1 MSVRNQEASRAAARS
16 ARMDDSPAD
25 RGRAALRAGRR
36 PRPFRRGERLI
47 SAGTPSDEVLLLK
60 SGLVKVVLPT
70 GAARE
75 PVTGLYGPGD
85 LLGDIGVT
93 SAAARS
99 AHVIALVAG
108 AAWHVAG
115 SHFLAL
121 LDDDP
126 DVRRLLDETWCKRQR
141 NADENQLRQTRTGA
155 ARVAMCLLSWA
166 REFGTEIDSGLEL
179 RGVSQQD
186 LAHAVAMSVKT
197 VEPFLHVLRDRGL
210 LRTSR
215 LCYRLPD
222 PDRLGHF
229 IANADVMN

>member
-1 MSVRNQEASRAAARS
+1 
-16 ARMDDSPAD
+16 MDDSPGA

-36 PRPFRRGERLI
+36 PRPFRRGEHLI
-47 SAGTPSDEVLLLK
+47 TAGTPSDEVLLIE

-75 PVTGLYGPGD
+75 PITGLYGPGD
-85 LLGDIGVT
+85 LLGEIGVT
-93 SAAARS
+93 SGAPRS

-115 SHFLAL
+115 SQFLVLRDENPA
-121 LDDDP
+121 
-126 DVRRLLDETWCKRQR
+126 VRRLVDETWRKRQR
-141 NADENQLRQTRTGA
+141 NADENQLRQMRAGA
-155 ARVAMCLLSWA
+155 TRVAMCLLSWA
-166 REFGTEIDSGLEL
+166 SEFGTEIDAGLEL

-197 VEPFLHVLRDRGL
+197 IEPFLHVLRARGL
-210 LRTSR
+210 LKTSR

-222 PDRLGHF
+222 PDGLGHF
-229 IANADVMN
+229 IATTDGMN

>member
-1 MSVRNQEASRAAARS
+1 
-16 ARMDDSPAD
+16 MDDLSAD
-25 RGRAALRAGRR
+25 RGRAVLRAGRR
-36 PRPFRRGERLI
+36 PRPFHRGEHLI
-47 SAGTPSDEVLLLK
+47 TAGMRSDEVLLLE

-75 PVTGLYGPGD
+75 PITGLYGPGD
-85 LLGDIGVT
+85 LLGEIGVT
-93 SAAARS
+93 SGARRS

-121 LDDDP
+121 CDSDQ
-126 DVRRLLDETWCKRQR
+126 DVRRLVDETWRKRQR
-141 NADENQLRQTRTGA
+141 NADENQLRQMRTGA

-166 REFGTEIDSGLEL
+166 REFGTETGCGLEL

-197 VEPFLHVLRDRGL
+197 IEPFLHVLRERGL
-210 LRTSR
+210 LCTSR
-215 LCYRLPD
+215 LCYRLPA

-229 IANADVMN
+229 IATADGMN

>member
-1 MSVRNQEASRAAARS
+1 MTE
-16 ARMDDSPAD
+16 PAD

-36 PRPFRRGERLI
+36 PRPFRRGEHLI
-47 SAGTPSDEVLLLK
+47 TAGTPSDEVLLLE

-70 GAARE
+70 GEARE
-75 PVTGLYGPGD
+75 PITGLYGPGA
-85 LLGDIGVT
+85 LLGEIGVT
-93 SAAARS
+93 SGAPRS

-121 LDDDP
+121 RDDDP
-126 DVRRLLDETWCKRQR
+126 AVRLLVDETWRKRQR
-141 NADENQLRQTRTGA
+141 NADENQMRQMRTGA
-155 ARVAMCLLSWA
+155 ARVAMCLLTWA
-166 REFGTEIDSGLEL
+166 REFGTEIGPELEL

-197 VEPFLHVLRDRGL
+197 IEPFLHALRERGL

-215 LCYRLPD
+215 LCFRLPA

-229 IANADVMN
+229 IANADDMN